1 MKERYVGQGGWP
13 GVAYPFMDVILFG
26 ILQPEISAENSEG
39 LLVELREVSF
49 FALGGMLTDLADAP
63 ESATDLTANS
73 ANPLGVEQIWW
84 QVHFSLFDGLR
95 LLGSN
100 VDRSMSMQLSLVEV
114 VGHGVLEGHVNLP
127 SP

>member
-1 MKERYVGQGGWP
+1 MLAKVDGLGLR
-13 GVAYPFMDVILFG
+13 ILSWMSFS
-26 ILQPEISAENSEG
+26 LASSSLRS
-39 LLVELREVSF
+39 LLRIAKASSLSF
-49 FALGGMLTDLADAP
+49 VRFRFLSLGHMLTGLADAP

-100 VDRSMSMQLSLVEV
+100 VDRSMSMQLSFVEV
-114 VGHGVLEGHVNLP
+114 AGHGVFEGHVNLP